1 MVRTRSRAEHPQED
15 DMSTTVLTGSGQQ
28 ARPMDRGL
36 VPLWSVLAWEIRRL
50 SASRLFWSQAIGL
63 LGFLLLLTWLLKAP
77 QTINAGQVVGGQ
89 ETGGAFSAF
98 VAGASPDGLLRIL
111 PTILL
116 VLVLL
121 LPFVSADGV
130 TRDVTRRTHELLVTT
145 SVPTWAYVWG
155 RYLAALATSLG
166 LALVLLLAL
175 IAMGEILHLAI
186 AGYPAPVMGGTLL
199 LWVGM
204 VVPATVLVGGVGFA
218 LSTLAPRFS
227 VLVKVV
233 ILVGWIVGAEVIP
246 ISMGLQSGAINPP
259 SWYVDWDPTSGV
271 TAMGLLA
278 AYRVKPGPSI
288 TSDASFQ
295 QLLLSVE
302 NKIPTTTGWLGP
314 HLLLILPALALVL
327 IASLGYRR
335 CRDVLR

>member
-1 MVRTRSRAEHPQED
+1 MRSRPGHAQED
-15 DMSTTVLTGSGQQ
+15 GMSATVLTRSGQQ
-28 ARPMDRGL
+28 ARPINRGL

-50 SASRLFWSQAIGL
+50 SASRLFWSQAIGF
-63 LGFLLLLTWLLKAP
+63 LGFLLLLTWVLRVPGREAIVHGGRGL
-77 QTINAGQVVGGQ
+77 QTVEI
-89 ETGGAFSAF
+89 SAF
-98 VAGASPDGLLRIL
+98 VAGASPNGLLIIL

-130 TRDVTRRTHELLVTT
+130 TRDLTRRTHELVVTT

-155 RYLAALATSLG
+155 RYLAVLATSLG
-166 LALVLLLAL
+166 LALLLLLAL
-175 IAMGEILHLAI
+175 IAMGEIQHLAI
-186 AGYPAPVMGGTLL
+186 ADYPAPVLGGTLL
-199 LWVGM
+199 LWVGI

-227 VLVKVV
+227 VLVKVG
-233 ILVGWIVGAEVIP
+233 ILVGWIAGAEVIP
-246 ISMGLQSGAINPP
+246 ISMGLQPGALNPP

-271 TAMGLLA
+271 TAIGLLA
-278 AYRVKPGPSI
+278 AYRLNPSPSI
-288 TSDASFQ
+288 TSDASLQ
-295 QLLLSVE
+295 QLVLSVE
-302 NKIPTTTGWLGP
+302 NRIRTTMGWLGP

-335 CRDVLR
+335 CRDVLS

>member
-1 MVRTRSRAEHPQED
+1 
-15 DMSTTVLTGSGQQ
+15 MSTTVLTGSGQQ
-28 ARPMDRGL
+28 ARPIDRGL

-63 LGFLLLLTWLLKAP
+63 LGFLLLLTWVLRVGHVGFIQGGP
-77 QTINAGQVVGGQ
+77 GQLTR
-89 ETGGAFSAF
+89 EMSAF
-98 VAGASPDGLLRIL
+98 VAGTSPDGLLIIL

-130 TRDVTRRTHELLVTT
+130 TRDVTRRTHELVVTT

-155 RYLAALATSLG
+155 RYLAVLGTSLG
-166 LALVLLLAL
+166 LALLLLLAL
-175 IAMGEILHLAI
+175 IAMGEILHLTI
-186 AGYPAPVMGGTLL
+186 ADYPEPVIGGTLL

-204 VVPATVLVGGVGFA
+204 VVPATVLVGGAGFA

-227 VLVKVV
+227 VLVKVG
-233 ILVGWIVGAEVIP
+233 ILVGWIVGTLVIP
-246 ISMGLQSGAINPP
+246 ISTGWRARNAP
-259 SWYVDWDPTSGV
+259 SWYVDWDPTSAI
-271 TAMGLLA
+271 TAIGLLA
-278 AYRVKPGPSI
+278 TYALRLGPSI
-288 TSDASFQ
+288 TSDASLQ
-295 QLLLSVE
+295 QYLITVE
-302 NKIPTTTGWLGP
+302 NRIPTTTGWLGP
-314 HLLLILPALALVL
+314 HLLLILAALMLVL

>member
-1 MVRTRSRAEHPQED
+1 MVRTRSRAEPGQEED

-28 ARPMDRGL
+28 TRPIDRGL

-63 LGFLLLLTWLLKAP
+63 LGFLLLLTWVLRVSGHEGFVHRGP
-77 QTINAGQVVGGQ
+77 DQQAG
-89 ETGGAFSAF
+89 EMSAF
-98 VAGASPDGLLRIL
+98 VAGASPEGLLQIL

-121 LPFVSADGV
+121 LPFVTADGV
-130 TRDVTRRTHELLVTT
+130 TRDVTRRTHELVVTT

-155 RYLAALATSLG
+155 RYLAALGTSLG
-166 LALVLLLAL
+166 LALLLLLAL
-175 IAMGEILHLAI
+175 IAMGEILHRSI
-186 AGYPAPVMGGTLL
+186 ADYPAPVIGGTLL

-204 VVPATVLVGGVGFA
+204 VVPATVLAGGVGFA

-246 ISMGLQSGAINPP
+246 ISTGWTARSAP
-259 SWYVDWDPTSGV
+259 SWYVDWDPTSAI
-271 TAMGLLA
+271 TA
-278 AYRVKPGPSI
+278 
-288 TSDASFQ
+288 
-295 QLLLSVE
+295 
-302 NKIPTTTGWLGP
+302 
-314 HLLLILPALALVL
+314 
-327 IASLGYRR
+327 IA
-335 CRDVLR
+335 

>member
-1 MVRTRSRAEHPQED
+1 
-15 DMSTTVLTGSGQQ
+15 MSTTVLTGSGQQ
-28 ARPMDRGL
+28 ARPIDRGL

-50 SASRLFWSQAIGL
+50 SASRLFGSQAIGL
-63 LGFLLLLTWLLKAP
+63 LGFLLLLTWALKAP
-77 QTINAGQVVGGQ
+77 QNIKEGQVVGGQ

-98 VAGASPDGLLRIL
+98 VAGASPYGLLHIL

-130 TRDVTRRTHELLVTT
+130 TRDVTRRTHELVVTT

-155 RYLAALATSLG
+155 RYLAVLGTSLG
-166 LALVLLLAL
+166 LALLLLLAL
-175 IAMGEILHLAI
+175 IAMGEILHLTI
-186 AGYPAPVMGGTLL
+186 ADYPAPVIGGTLL

-204 VVPATVLVGGVGFA
+204 VVPATVLVGGAGFA

-246 ISMGLQSGAINPP
+246 ISTGWTARNAPT
-259 SWYVDWDPTSGV
+259 WYVDWDPTSAI
-271 TAMGLLA
+271 TAIRLLA
-278 AYRVKPGPSI
+278 AYTLKLGPSI
-288 TSDASFQ
+288 TSDASLQ
-295 QLLLSVE
+295 QYVVSVE
-302 NKIPTTTGWLGP
+302 NKIPTTAGWLGP

>member
-1 MVRTRSRAEHPQED
+1 
-15 DMSTTVLTGSGQQ
+15 MSATVLTVSGQQ

-63 LGFLLLLTWLLKAP
+63 LGFLLLLTWVLRAP
-77 QTINAGQVVGGQ
+77 QNIKEGQVVGGQ

-98 VAGASPDGLLRIL
+98 VAGASPYGLLHIL

-130 TRDVTRRTHELLVTT
+130 TRDVTRRTHELVVTT

-155 RYLAALATSLG
+155 RYLAVLGTSLG
-166 LALVLLLAL
+166 LALLLLLAL

-186 AGYPAPVMGGTLL
+186 ADYPAPVIGGTLL

-246 ISMGLQSGAINPP
+246 ISVRGLQPGAINPP
-259 SWYVDWDPTSGV
+259 SWYVDWDPTSAI
-271 TAMGLLA
+271 TAIGLLP
-278 AYRVKPGPSI
+278 AYHVKPGPSI

>member
-1 MVRTRSRAEHPQED
+1 
-15 DMSTTVLTGSGQQ
+15 MSTTVLTVSGQQ
-28 ARPMDRGL
+28 ARPIDRGL

-63 LGFLLLLTWLLKAP
+63 LGFLLLLSWVLRVAEHSTVIQSGRGLPTW
-77 QTINAGQVVGGQ
+77 
-89 ETGGAFSAF
+89 EMSAF
-98 VAGASPDGLLRIL
+98 VAGTSPDGLLIIL

-130 TRDVTRRTHELLVTT
+130 TRDVTRRTHELVVTT

-155 RYLAALATSLG
+155 RYLAVRGTSLG
-166 LALVLLLAL
+166 LALLRLLAL

-186 AGYPAPVMGGTLL
+186 ADYPAPVIGGTLL

-204 VVPATVLVGGVGFA
+204 VVPATVLVGAVGFA
-218 LSTLAPRFS
+218 LSTVAPRFS

-246 ISMGLQSGAINPP
+246 ISMRGLQPGAINPP
-259 SWYVDWDPTSGV
+259 SWYVDWDPTSAI
-271 TAMGLLA
+271 TAIGLLP
-278 AYRVKPGPSI
+278 AYRVKPGSSI

>member
-1 MVRTRSRAEHPQED
+1 
-15 DMSTTVLTGSGQQ
+15 MSTTVLTVSGQQ
-28 ARPMDRGL
+28 ARPIDQGL

-63 LGFLLLLTWLLKAP
+63 LGFLLLLTWVLRAP
-77 QTINAGQVVGGQ
+77 QNIKEGQVVGGQ
-89 ETGGAFSAF
+89 ETGGVFSAF
-98 VAGASPDGLLRIL
+98 VAGASPYGLLIIL

-130 TRDVTRRTHELLVTT
+130 TRDVTRRTHELVVTT

-155 RYLAALATSLG
+155 RYLAVLGTSLG
-166 LALVLLLAL
+166 LALLLLLAL

-186 AGYPAPVMGGTLL
+186 ADYPAPVIGGTLL

-233 ILVGWIVGAEVIP
+233 ILVGWIVGALVIP
-246 ISMGLQSGAINPP
+246 ISTGWRARNAP
-259 SWYVDWDPTSGV
+259 SWYVDWDPTSAI
-271 TAMGLLA
+271 TAIGLHATYALNL
-278 AYRVKPGPSI
+278 GPSI
-288 TSDASFQ
+288 TSDASLQ
-295 QLLLSVE
+295 QYLISVE

>member
-1 MVRTRSRAEHPQED
+1 
-15 DMSTTVLTGSGQQ
+15 MSTTVLTGSGQQ
-28 ARPMDRGL
+28 ARPIDRGL

-63 LGFLLLLTWLLKAP
+63 LGFLLLLTWVLRVAEHSTVSQGGRGL
-77 QTINAGQVVGGQ
+77 QTW
-89 ETGGAFSAF
+89 EMSAF
-98 VAGASPDGLLRIL
+98 VAGTSPDGLLIIL

-130 TRDVTRRTHELLVTT
+130 TRDVTRRTHELVVTT

-166 LALVLLLAL
+166 LALLLLLAL
-175 IAMGEILHLAI
+175 IAVGEILHLAI
-186 AGYPAPVMGGTLL
+186 ADYPAPVIGGTLL

-204 VVPATVLVGGVGFA
+204 VVPATILVGGVGFA

-233 ILVGWIVGAEVIP
+233 ILVGWIVGALAIP
-246 ISMGLQSGAINPP
+246 ISTGWTARNAPT
-259 SWYVDWDPTSGV
+259 WYVDWDPTSAI
-271 TAMGLLA
+271 TAIGLLA
-278 AYRVKPGPSI
+278 TYALRLGPSI
-288 TSDASFQ
+288 TSDASLQ
-295 QLLLSVE
+295 QYLITVE
-302 NKIPTTTGWLGP
+302 NRIPTTTGWLGP

>member
-1 MVRTRSRAEHPQED
+1 
-15 DMSTTVLTGSGQQ
+15 MSATVLTVSGQQ

-63 LGFLLLLTWLLKAP
+63 LGFLLLLTWVLRVAEHSTVIRSGRGL
-77 QTINAGQVVGGQ
+77 QIW
-89 ETGGAFSAF
+89 EMSAF
-98 VAGASPDGLLRIL
+98 VAGTSPDGLLIIL

-130 TRDVTRRTHELLVTT
+130 TRDVTRRTHELVVTT

-155 RYLAALATSLG
+155 RYLAVLGTSLG
-166 LALVLLLAL
+166 LALLLLLAL

-186 AGYPAPVMGGTLL
+186 ADYPAPVIGGTLL

-233 ILVGWIVGAEVIP
+233 ILVGWIVGTLVIP
-246 ISMGLQSGAINPP
+246 ISTGWRARNAP
-259 SWYVDWDPTSGV
+259 SWYVDWDPTSAI
-271 TAMGLLA
+271 TAIGLLP

-302 NKIPTTTGWLGP
+302 NKIPTTAGWLGP

>member
-1 MVRTRSRAEHPQED
+1 MVRTRGREDSAQED
-15 DMSTTVLTGSGQQ
+15 DMSTTVLTGSAQQ
-28 ARPMDRGL
+28 ARPIDRGL

-63 LGFLLLLTWLLKAP
+63 LGFLLLLTWVLRVAGHEAVIQAGRGH
-77 QTINAGQVVGGQ
+77 QTWEI
-89 ETGGAFSAF
+89 SAF
-98 VAGASPDGLLRIL
+98 VAGTSPNGLLIIL

-130 TRDVTRRTHELLVTT
+130 TRDVTRRTHELVVTT

-155 RYLAALATSLG
+155 RYLAALGTSLG
-166 LALVLLLAL
+166 LALLLLLAL
-175 IAMGEILHLAI
+175 IAMGEILHRSI
-186 AGYPAPVMGGTLL
+186 ADYPAPVIGGTLL

-204 VVPATVLVGGVGFA
+204 VVPATVLVGGGGFA

-227 VLVKVV
+227 MLVKVA
-233 ILVGWIVGAEVIP
+233 ILVGWIVGALVIP
-246 ISMGLQSGAINPP
+246 ISTGWTARNAP

-271 TAMGLLA
+271 TAVRLLA
-278 AYRVKPGPSI
+278 AYALKLGPSI
-288 TSDASFQ
+288 TSDAALQ
-295 QLLLSVE
+295 QYLISVE

>member
-1 MVRTRSRAEHPQED
+1 
-15 DMSTTVLTGSGQQ
+15 MSTTVLTVSGQQ

-63 LGFLLLLTWLLKAP
+63 LGFLLLLTWALKAP
-77 QTINAGQVVGGQ
+77 QNINAGQVVGGQ

-98 VAGASPDGLLRIL
+98 VAGTSPDGLVHIL

-130 TRDVTRRTHELLVTT
+130 TRDVTRRTHELVVTT

-155 RYLAALATSLG
+155 RYLAVLGTSLG
-166 LALVLLLAL
+166 LALLLLLAL
-175 IAMGEILHLAI
+175 IAMGEVLHLAI
-186 AGYPAPVMGGTLL
+186 ADYPAPVIGGTLL

-227 VLVKVV
+227 ILVKVV
-233 ILVGWIVGAEVIP
+233 ILVGWIVGALVIP
-246 ISMGLQSGAINPP
+246 ISTGWTARTAPT
-259 SWYVDWDPTSGV
+259 WYVDWDPTSGV
-271 TAMGLLA
+271 TAIGLLA
-278 AYRVKPGPSI
+278 TYALKLGPSI
-288 TSDASFQ
+288 TSDAALQ
-295 QLLLSVE
+295 QYLISVE

-335 CRDVLR
+335 CRDVLS

>member
-63 LGFLLLLTWLLKAP
+63 LGFLLLLTWVLRVAGHEAVIQGGRGL
-77 QTINAGQVVGGQ
+77 QTV
-89 ETGGAFSAF
+89 EMSAF
-98 VAGASPDGLLRIL
+98 VAGASPNGLLIIL

>member
-1 MVRTRSRAEHPQED
+1 MAQTRSREDPAQED

-28 ARPMDRGL
+28 ARPIDRGL

-63 LGFLLLLTWLLKAP
+63 LGFLLLLTWVLRVSGHEGFVHRGP
-77 QTINAGQVVGGQ
+77 DQQAG
-89 ETGGAFSAF
+89 EMSAF
-98 VAGASPDGLLRIL
+98 VAGASPEGLLQIL

-121 LPFVSADGV
+121 LPFVTADGV
-130 TRDVTRRTHELLVTT
+130 TRDVTRRTHELVVTT

-155 RYLAALATSLG
+155 RYLAALGTSLG
-166 LALVLLLAL
+166 LALLLLLAL

-186 AGYPAPVMGGTLL
+186 ADYPAPVIGGTLL

-227 VLVKVV
+227 ALVKVA

-246 ISMGLQSGAINPP
+246 ISTGWTARSAP
-259 SWYVDWDPTSGV
+259 SWYVDWDPTSAI
-271 TAMGLLA
+271 TAIRLLA
-278 AYRVKPGPSI
+278 TYTLKLGPSI
-288 TSDASFQ
+288 TSDASLQ
-295 QLLLSVE
+295 QLMISVE
-302 NKIPTTTGWLGP
+302 NKVPTTTGWLGP
-314 HLLLILPALALVL
+314 HLLLILPAPALVL

>member
-1 MVRTRSRAEHPQED
+1 
-15 DMSTTVLTGSGQQ
+15 MSTTVLTGSGQQ
-28 ARPMDRGL
+28 ARPIDRGL

-50 SASRLFWSQAIGL
+50 SASRLFWSQAIGF
-63 LGFLLLLTWLLKAP
+63 LGFLLLLTWALKAP
-77 QTINAGQVVGGQ
+77 ESIRVDEVVGGHQ
-89 ETGGAFSAF
+89 VGGGVNVFI
-98 VAGASPDGLLRIL
+98 AGTSPDGLLHIL

-130 TRDVTRRTHELLVTT
+130 TRDVTRRTHELVVTT

-155 RYLAALATSLG
+155 RYLAVLATSLG
-166 LALVLLLAL
+166 LALLLLLAL

-186 AGYPAPVMGGTLL
+186 ADYPAPVIGGALI

-227 VLVKVV
+227 MLVKVV
-233 ILVGWIVGAEVIP
+233 ILVGWIVGALAIP
-246 ISMGLQSGAINPP
+246 LSMGRGANPP
-259 SWYVDWDPTSGV
+259 SWYVDWDPTSGI
-271 TAMGLLA
+271 TAIGLLA
-278 AYRVKPGPSI
+278 AYAVNIGSSI
-288 TSDASFQ
+288 TGEVSFQ
-295 QLLLSVE
+295 QFLLSVE
-302 NKIPTTTGWLGP
+302 NRIPTTTGWLGP
-314 HLLLILPALALVL
+314 HLLLIVPALWLVL

-335 CRDVLR
+335 CRDVLS

>member
-1 MVRTRSRAEHPQED
+1 MARTRSRAEDAQED

-28 ARPMDRGL
+28 ARPIDRRLG
-36 VPLWSVLAWEIRRL
+36 PLWSVLAWEIRRL

-63 LGFLLLLTWLLKAP
+63 LGFLLLLTWVLRVPGEEIFIHRGPGL
-77 QTINAGQVVGGQ
+77 QTGVM
-89 ETGGAFSAF
+89 SAF

-121 LPFVSADGV
+121 LPFVCADGV
-130 TRDVTRRTHELLVTT
+130 TRDVTRRTHELVATT

-155 RYLAALATSLG
+155 RYLAVLATSLG
-166 LALVLLLAL
+166 LALLLLLAL

-186 AGYPAPVMGGTLL
+186 ANYPAPVIGGTLL

-233 ILVGWIVGAEVIP
+233 ILVGWIVGALVIP
-246 ISMGLQSGAINPP
+246 ISMGWRMNPP
-259 SWYVDWDPTSGV
+259 SWYVDWDPTSGI
-271 TAMGLLA
+271 TARGLLA
-278 AYRVKPGPSI
+278 AYRVNPGPSI
-288 TSDASFQ
+288 TSDASLQ
-295 QLLLSVE
+295 QLMLSVE

-327 IASLGYRR
+327 MASLGYRR
-335 CRDVLR
+335 CRDVLS

>member
-1 MVRTRSRAEHPQED
+1 MAQTRSREDPAQED

-28 ARPMDRGL
+28 ARPIDRGL

-63 LGFLLLLTWLLKAP
+63 LGFLLLLTWVLRVP
-77 QTINAGQVVGGQ
+77 GGETFVHRGPGNQTG
-89 ETGGAFSAF
+89 EMSAF
-98 VAGASPDGLLRIL
+98 VAGTSPDGLLQIL

-130 TRDVTRRTHELLVTT
+130 TRDVTRRTHELVVTT

-155 RYLAALATSLG
+155 RYLAVLGTSLG
-166 LALVLLLAL
+166 LALLLLLAL
-175 IAMGEILHLAI
+175 IAMGETLHLAI
-186 AGYPAPVMGGTLL
+186 ADYPAPVIGGTLL

-246 ISMGLQSGAINPP
+246 ISIGLQPGAINPAP
-259 SWYVDWDPTSGV
+259 SWYVDWDPTSAI
-271 TAMGLLA
+271 TAIGLFP
-278 AYRVKPGPSI
+278 AYRVMPGPSI
-288 TSDASFQ
+288 TSSASLQ

-302 NKIPTTTGWLGP
+302 NKIP
-314 HLLLILPALALVL
+314 
-327 IASLGYRR
+327 
-335 CRDVLR
+335 

>member
-1 MVRTRSRAEHPQED
+1 
-15 DMSTTVLTGSGQQ
+15 MSTTVLTVSGQQ
-28 ARPMDRGL
+28 ARPNDQGL

-63 LGFLLLLTWLLKAP
+63 LGFLLLLTWVLRVAEHSTVSQSGRGL
-77 QTINAGQVVGGQ
+77 QTW
-89 ETGGAFSAF
+89 EMSAF
-98 VAGASPDGLLRIL
+98 VAGTSPYGLLHIL

-130 TRDVTRRTHELLVTT
+130 TRDVTRRTHELVVTT

-155 RYLAALATSLG
+155 RYLAVLGTSLG
-166 LALVLLLAL
+166 LALLLLLAL

-186 AGYPAPVMGGTLL
+186 ADYPAPVIGGTLL

-204 VVPATVLVGGVGFA
+204 VVPATVLVGGAGFA

-246 ISMGLQSGAINPP
+246 ISMRGLQPGAINPP
-259 SWYVDWDPTSGV
+259 SWYVDWDPTSAI
-271 TAMGLLA
+271 TAIGLLP
-278 AYRVKPGPSI
+278 AYHVKPGPSI

-314 HLLLILPALALVL
+314 HVLLILPALALVL

>member
-1 MVRTRSRAEHPQED
+1 
-15 DMSTTVLTGSGQQ
+15 MSTTVLAGSGQQ
-28 ARPMDRGL
+28 ARPIDRGL

-63 LGFLLLLTWLLKAP
+63 LGFLLLLTWVLRVAEHSTVIRSGRGL
-77 QTINAGQVVGGQ
+77 QTW
-89 ETGGAFSAF
+89 EMSAF
-98 VAGASPDGLLRIL
+98 VAGTSPDGLLIIL

-130 TRDVTRRTHELLVTT
+130 TRDVTRRTHELVVTT

-155 RYLAALATSLG
+155 RYLAVLGTSLG
-166 LALVLLLAL
+166 LALLLLLAL
-175 IAMGEILHLAI
+175 IAMGEILHLTI
-186 AGYPAPVMGGTLL
+186 ADYPEPVIGGTLL

-246 ISMGLQSGAINPP
+246 ISMRGLQPGAINPP
-259 SWYVDWDPTSGV
+259 SWYVDWDPTSAI
-271 TAMGLLA
+271 TAIGLLP
-278 AYRVKPGPSI
+278 AYHVKPGPSI

-302 NKIPTTTGWLGP
+302 NKIPTTTGWLDP